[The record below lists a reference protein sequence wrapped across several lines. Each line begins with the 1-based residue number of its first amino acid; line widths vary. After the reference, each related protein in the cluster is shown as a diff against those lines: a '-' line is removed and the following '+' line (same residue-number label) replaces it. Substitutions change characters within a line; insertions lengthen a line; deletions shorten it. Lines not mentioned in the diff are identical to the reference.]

1 MHAYRTIKVTPLPQS
16 LGATVE
22 GLDMTSALAPEVARE
37 IEAAWYAH
45 QVLFFPGLH
54 LTQEQHIALG
64 GLFGDLSAVSPL
76 KDDYRNLKKIGPNGE
91 ILVLDSAERR
101 ADVWHSDVSFTKTPP
116 IGSVLSMKVCPER
129 GGDTMWSNQ
138 YAAYEKL
145 SPSIKSLVDKL
156 QAEHGKSTT
165 GTSVHPVVLHH
176 SVTGRPALYVS
187 RGFTARILGMSAI
200 ESEGLLAM
208 LHRHCEQ
215 PEFQVRWS
223 WHVGDAAMWDNRC
236 TMHYAVN
243 DYGDAPRM
251 IHRVTIYPSGVVKA
265 ASDDQPSQPKAA

>member
-1 MHAYRTIKVTPLPQS
+1 MTTYRRIRVRQLPQS

-22 GLDMTSALAPEVARE
+22 GIDTANGIDAETARE
-37 IEAAWYAH
+37 IESAWYEH
-45 QVLFFPGLH
+45 LVLFFPGLH
-54 LTQEQHIALG
+54 LSQEQHIAMG
-64 GLFGDLSAVSPL
+64 SHFGDLSAVSPL

-91 ILVLDSAERR
+91 ILVLDGADRR
-101 ADVWHSDVSFTKTPP
+101 ADVWHSDVSFTKVPP
-116 IGSVLSMKVCPER
+116 IGSILSMKVCPDR

-145 SPSIKSLVDKL
+145 SPSLRSLVDGL
-156 QAEHGKSTT
+156 QAEHGRSTT
-165 GTSVHPVVLHH
+165 GSSVHPVVLHH
-176 SVTGRPALYVS
+176 PVTGRPALYVS

-208 LHRHCEQ
+208 LYRHCEQ

-223 WHVGDAAMWDNRC
+223 WHAGDAAMWDNRC

-243 DYGDAPRM
+243 DYGDAPRV
-251 IHRVTIYPSGVVKA
+251 IHRVTIYPAGVVKA
-265 ASDDQPSQPKAA
+265 AALDQAQAA